1 MGSTNPRPGNRLRDG
16 DQADL
21 SDDVRESIEQT
32 TDDDFGDETQRNE
45 KRTTEEGLEQ
55 TDFIDPRQEDDA
67 GEDSEDG

>member
-1 MGSTNPRPGNRLRDG
+1 MSNTNPQPGNRLRNG

-32 TDDDFGDETQRNE
+32 TDDEFGDETQRNE
-45 KRTTEEGLEQ
+45 NRTTEEGMEQ
-55 TDFIDPRQEDDA
+55 TDFIDPGKEDDA

>member
-1 MGSTNPRPGNRLRDG
+1 MSNTNPQPGNRLRNG

-32 TDDDFGDETQRNE
+32 TDDEFGDETQRNE
-45 KRTTEEGLEQ
+45 NRTTEEGLEQ
-55 TDFIDPRQEDDA
+55 TDFIDPRKEDDA

>member
-1 MGSTNPRPGNRLRDG
+1 MDNPRPRPGPRLREG

-45 KRTTEEGLEQ
+45 NRTTEEGLEQ
-55 TDFIDPRQEDDA
+55 TDFIDPRHEDDA
-67 GEDSEDG
+67 GDDSEDA

>member
-1 MGSTNPRPGNRLRDG
+1 MGNPSPRPGRRLLEG

-45 KRTTEEGLEQ
+45 NRTTEEGLEQ
-55 TDFIDPRQEDDA
+55 TDFIDPRHEDDA
-67 GEDSEDG
+67 GDDSEDA

>member
-1 MGSTNPRPGNRLRDG
+1 MDNPSPRPSHRLREG

-45 KRTTEEGLEQ
+45 NRTTEEGLEQ
-55 TDFIDPRQEDDA
+55 TDFIDPRQEDEPVD
-67 GEDSEDG
+67 DSEDA